1 MSTADLPDDRDPTG
15 APSPP
20 PAWGRGD
27 RPGPPP
33 ADGDKLV
40 ASWRG
45 APAAPAPPSP
55 AAGET
60 PAARDTRPAATG
72 PATPEAPVADE
83 TPAVPSAEQIRTA
96 RRPLPT
102 PPGATAP
109 PTGPLAAAA
118 PPAAPPPA
126 TPPLAA
132 APRSAASSP
141 ATPPAANPPQPPPTT
156 RQPEAP
162 PQPVEKPAPT
172 SPRPGPMPA
181 AAPWPRA
188 ASEPVMERPGTSAGG
203 REGDA
208 ASPARP
214 PVPREQA
221 RVRTPEP
228 PPGGDPLVFD
238 RPQGAPTPPEGGGT
252 RVFRPGLRSGIAVAA
267 VAVLVAGGVTYLVRD
282 GGHGGGH
289 EDAPGAEAADK
300 VFAVPAALYDGH
312 EQTVTAVAVH
322 GDTAVTVGS
331 ETVDAPRGQI
341 LVSSDGGKAWS
352 TAKVKDEGG
361 TGQDVPEVVA
371 AGDRAWA
378 ALGRGPGGVAVW
390 TSADGRTW
398 THRAG
403 ATGAFTAGDQVTGV
417 AATSAGF
424 AAIGTNQGAAIL
436 WTSSDGAA
444 WQRRQAPLQGKP
456 VSIAAGGATLVVRND
471 KGDLWRSADG
481 GGTWARAEVPQS
493 DGSYGPVVALTSGPG
508 GFFAA
513 REGRRTGGSSKN
525 PKKRALAVFF
535 RSSDGAGWT
544 RSSTID
550 RRTYA
555 GLAALGGSDAGL
567 AALTPLTDGR
577 VAAQR
582 SKDGVNW
589 ESVERLGTD
598 QGRRAGAAAP
608 LPQGVLVAG
617 RQDSGAYLAAP
628 GARHGDIDLLSV
640 PGAVT
645 PDRTITRL
653 VTGNGAALAVGSGAG
668 EAAVWTTRDGRAWTR
683 AGGTGLTGPGVQRL
697 AAAAYGPKGWVAA
710 GRSAAKPLLLTSGDA
725 NAWSAAAGPAGD
737 DGALA
742 GAAYGPAGYVVV
754 GSTDEAPLAW
764 RSDDLVR
771 WTAGSGDLRDGKMH
785 DVAAVT
791 KGYVAV
797 GERDGAPAV
806 WTSDDGAKWT
816 SVQPPQAQGPLT
828 RVVARGDTLVATGAG
843 GTVAVSSDAGRTWR
857 AQTVQASA
865 LAASLATPR
874 GFVLAGTP
882 AGTDDVA
889 LWSSA
894 DGASWRAT
902 RPRGARLAGEGSQR
916 LTGLAVLGQGLVATG
931 MDGGTPTLWH
941 TALP

>member
-1 MSTADLPDDRDPTG
+1 MEQVRVQAPDT
-15 APSPP
+15 
-20 PAWGRGD
+20 
-27 RPGPPP
+27 
-33 ADGDKLV
+33 DGTQD
-40 ASWRG
+40 
-45 APAAPAPPSP
+45 
-55 AAGET
+55 
-60 PAARDTRPAATG
+60 
-72 PATPEAPVADE
+72 
-83 TPAVPSAEQIRTA
+83 
-96 RRPLPT
+96 
-102 PPGATAP
+102 PGA
-109 PTGPLAAAA
+109 
-118 PPAAPPPA
+118 
-126 TPPLAA
+126 
-132 APRSAASSP
+132 
-141 ATPPAANPPQPPPTT
+141 
-156 RQPEAP
+156 
-162 PQPVEKPAPT
+162 
-172 SPRPGPMPA
+172 
-181 AAPWPRA
+181 
-188 ASEPVMERPGTSAGG
+188 
-203 REGDA
+203 DA
-208 ASPARP
+208 
-214 PVPREQA
+214 
-221 RVRTPEP
+221 
-228 PPGGDPLVFD
+228 LVFE

-267 VAVLVAGGVTYLVRD
+267 VLVLAAGGVAYLVRGD
-282 GGHGGGH
+282 GNGGGNG
-289 EDAPGAEAADK
+289 DAPGAEAADK

-312 EQTVTAVAVH
+312 EQTITAVAVH

-352 TAKVKDEGG
+352 AAKVKDEGG
-361 TGQDVPEVVA
+361 SGEDVPVAVA
-371 AGDRAWA
+371 AGDRAWT
-378 ALGRGPGGVAVW
+378 ALGQGPGGVAVW

-403 ATGAFTAGDQVTGV
+403 GTGAFKAGDQVTGV

-424 AAIGTNQGAAIL
+424 AAVGTNQGTGVL
-436 WTSSDGAA
+436 WTSPDGTE
-444 WQRRQAPLQGKP
+444 WQRQPTILQGKP
-456 VSIAAGGATLVVRND
+456 ESVAASGSTLVVRND
-471 KGDLWRSADG
+471 KGDLWRTADG
-481 GGTWARAEVPQS
+481 GRSWARAEVPQS
-493 DGSYGPVVALTSGPG
+493 DGSYGPVVALTAGPG

-535 RSSDGAGWT
+535 RSADGVGWT

-589 ESVERLGTD
+589 DSVERLGTD
-598 QGRRAGAAAP
+598 QGRKAESAAA

-617 RQDSGAYLAAP
+617 HQNTGAYLAAP

-645 PDRTITRL
+645 PDRTIERL
-653 VTGNGAALAVGSGAG
+653 VSGNGVTLAIGSGAG
-668 EAAVWTTRDGRAWTR
+668 EAAVWSTRDGKAWTR

-710 GRSAAKPLLLTSGDA
+710 GRSAAKPLLLTSPD
-725 NAWSAAAGPAGD
+725 AAAWNPVTPPAGD
-737 DGALA
+737 DGELT
-742 GAAYGPAGYVVV
+742 GAAYGQAGYVVV
-754 GSTDEAPLAW
+754 GSAGSSPIAW
-764 RSDDLVR
+764 RSDDLVH
-771 WTAGSGDLRDGKMH
+771 WTAGSGDLRDGRMH

-816 SVQPPQAQGPLT
+816 SVQAPQVQGPLT
-828 RVVARGDTLVATGAG
+828 HVVARGDTLVATGAG
-843 GTVAVSSDAGRTWR
+843 NAVAVSSDAGRTWR

-865 LAASLATPR
+865 LAASLATPK

-894 DGASWRAT
+894 DGATWRTT
-902 RPRGARLAGEGSQR
+902 RPRGARLAGNGRQR
-916 LTGLAVLGQGLVATG
+916 PTGLAALGPGLVATG
-931 MDGGTPTLWH
+931 MDGDTPTLWH
-941 TALP
+941 TTVP

>member
-1 MSTADLPDDRDPTG
+1 MG
-15 APSPP
+15 AV
-20 PAWGRGD
+20 GG
-27 RPGPPP
+27 PGAVEQVRVRA
-33 ADGDKLV
+33 ADG
-40 ASWRG
+40 
-45 APAAPAPPSP
+45 
-55 AAGET
+55 
-60 PAARDTRPAATG
+60 
-72 PATPEAPVADE
+72 AD
-83 TPAVPSAEQIRTA
+83 A
-96 RRPLPT
+96 
-102 PPGATAP
+102 
-109 PTGPLAAAA
+109 
-118 PPAAPPPA
+118 
-126 TPPLAA
+126 
-132 APRSAASSP
+132 
-141 ATPPAANPPQPPPTT
+141 
-156 RQPEAP
+156 
-162 PQPVEKPAPT
+162 
-172 SPRPGPMPA
+172 
-181 AAPWPRA
+181 
-188 ASEPVMERPGTSAGG
+188 
-203 REGDA
+203 
-208 ASPARP
+208 
-214 PVPREQA
+214 
-221 RVRTPEP
+221 
-228 PPGGDPLVFD
+228 LVFD

-282 GGHGGGH
+282 GGKGGGAG
-289 EDAPGAEAADK
+289 DAPGAEAADK
-300 VFAVPAALYDGH
+300 AFAVPAALYDGH
-312 EQTVTAVAVH
+312 QQTITAVAVH

-371 AGDRAWA
+371 AGDRSWA

-403 ATGAFTAGDQVTGV
+403 AAGAFNAGDQVTGV

-424 AAIGTNQGAAIL
+424 AAVGTNQGAAVL
-436 WTSSDGAA
+436 WTSPDGVA
-444 WQRRQAPLQGKP
+444 WQRQQAGLQGKP
-456 VSIAAGGATLVVRND
+456 VSIAASGAALVVRND

-481 GGTWARAEVPQS
+481 GRTWARAEVPQS
-493 DGSYGPVVALTSGPG
+493 DGSYGPVVALTAGPG

-535 RSSDGAGWT
+535 RSSDGVGWT

-550 RRTYA
+550 RRTYSS
-555 GLAALGGSDAGL
+555 LAALGGSDAGL
-567 AALTPLTDGR
+567 AALTPLSDGR

-598 QGRRAGAAAP
+598 QGREAGAAAA
-608 LPQGVLVAG
+608 LPQGVLLAG
-617 RQDSGAYLAAP
+617 HQNSGAYLAAP

-645 PDRTITRL
+645 PDRTIRRL
-653 VTGNGAALAVGSGAG
+653 VSGNGVTLAVGSGAG
-668 EAAVWTTRDGRAWTR
+668 EAAVWTTRDGKAWTR

-697 AAAAYGPKGWVAA
+697 AGAAFGPKGWVAA
-710 GRSAAKPLLLTSGDA
+710 GRSAAKPLLLTSADA
-725 NAWSAAAGPAGD
+725 NAWNPVEGPAGD
-737 DGALA
+737 DGELA
-742 GAAYGPAGYVVV
+742 GAAYGQAGYVVV
-754 GSTDEAPLAW
+754 GSTDRAPIVW
-764 RSDDLVR
+764 RSDDLAR
-771 WTAGSGDLRDGKMH
+771 WTAGSGDLQDGKMH
-785 DVAAVT
+785 DVAAVA

-797 GERDGAPAV
+797 GERNGAPAV

-816 SVQPPQAQGPLT
+816 SVQAPQAQGPLT

-843 GTVAVSSDAGRTWR
+843 NAVAVSSDGGRTWR

-865 LAASLATPR
+865 LVASLATPK

-894 DGASWRAT
+894 DGAAWRMT
-902 RPRGARLAGEGSQR
+902 RPRGARLAGDGSQR
-916 LTGLAVLGQGLVATG
+916 LTGLAALGQGLVATG
-931 MDGGTPTLWH
+931 MDGDTPTLWR

>member
-1 MSTADLPDDRDPTG
+1 MRVRA
-15 APSPP
+15 
-20 PAWGRGD
+20 
-27 RPGPPP
+27 
-33 ADGDKLV
+33 ADGEGPQ
-40 ASWRG
+40 AS
-45 APAAPAPPSP
+45 
-55 AAGET
+55 GEGLQ
-60 PAARDTRPAATG
+60 A
-72 PATPEAPVADE
+72 
-83 TPAVPSAEQIRTA
+83 SAE
-96 RRPLPT
+96 
-102 PPGATAP
+102 GA
-109 PTGPLAAAA
+109 
-118 PPAAPPPA
+118 
-126 TPPLAA
+126 
-132 APRSAASSP
+132 
-141 ATPPAANPPQPPPTT
+141 
-156 RQPEAP
+156 
-162 PQPVEKPAPT
+162 
-172 SPRPGPMPA
+172 
-181 AAPWPRA
+181 
-188 ASEPVMERPGTSAGG
+188 
-203 REGDA
+203 
-208 ASPARP
+208 
-214 PVPREQA
+214 
-221 RVRTPEP
+221 
-228 PPGGDPLVFD
+228 LVFD

-282 GGHGGGH
+282 GGKGGGH
-289 EDAPGAEAADK
+289 GDAPGAEAADK

-312 EQTVTAVAVH
+312 QQTITAVAVH

-398 THRAG
+398 THRAPG
-403 ATGAFTAGDQVTGV
+403 TGAFNAGDQVTGV

-424 AAIGTNQGAAIL
+424 AAVGTNQGAAVL
-436 WTSSDGAA
+436 WTSPDGVA
-444 WQRRQAPLQGKP
+444 WQRQQAGLQGKP
-456 VSIAAGGATLVVRND
+456 VSIAASGATLVVRND

-481 GGTWARAEVPQS
+481 GRTWARAEVPQS
-493 DGSYGPVVALTSGPG
+493 DGSYGPVVALTAGPG

-535 RSSDGAGWT
+535 RSSDGVGWT

-550 RRTYA
+550 RRTYSS
-555 GLAALGGSDAGL
+555 LAALGGSDAGL
-567 AALTPLTDGR
+567 AALTPLSDGR

-598 QGRRAGAAAP
+598 QGREAGAAAA
-608 LPQGVLVAG
+608 LPQGVLLAG
-617 RQDSGAYLAAP
+617 HQNSGAYLAAP
-628 GARHGDIDLLSV
+628 GARHGDIDLLSI

-645 PDRTITRL
+645 PDRTIRRL
-653 VTGNGAALAVGSGAG
+653 VSGNGVTLAVGSGAG
-668 EAAVWTTRDGRAWTR
+668 EAAVWTTRDGKAWTR

-697 AAAAYGPKGWVAA
+697 AGAAFGPKGWVAA
-710 GRSAAKPLLLTSGDA
+710 GRSAAKPLLLTSADA
-725 NAWSAAAGPAGD
+725 NAWNPVAGPSGD
-737 DGALA
+737 DGELA
-742 GAAYGPAGYVVV
+742 GAAYGQAGYVVV
-754 GSTDEAPLAW
+754 GSTGKAPIAW
-764 RSDDLVR
+764 RSDDLAQ
-771 WTAGSGDLRDGKMH
+771 WTAGSGDLQDGKMH

-797 GERDGAPAV
+797 GERNGAPAV

-816 SVQPPQAQGPLT
+816 SGQAPQAQGPLT

-843 GTVAVSSDAGRTWR
+843 NAVAVSSDAGRTWR

-865 LAASLATPR
+865 LVASVATPK

-889 LWSSA
+889 LWSSP
-894 DGASWRAT
+894 DGAAWRMT
-902 RPRGARLAGEGSQR
+902 RPRGARLAGDGSQR
-916 LTGLAVLGQGLVATG
+916 LTGLAALGQGLVATG
-931 MDGGTPTLWH
+931 MDGDTPTLWR